1 VNPKPKDAR
10 HEQNRDVRDCRCD
23 DGLWSCQPTETVDEL
38 VANPHAS
45 RKSSAN
51 ARKIARRSAMNFAC
65 AQPQP
70 PNGASSVTA
79 GAEES
84 PVAHARRTGVAL
96 LRQLAHCY
104 LDTPQRL
111 APAAFLLSSPQQELW
126 LFKP

>member
-38 VANPHAS
+38 VANPNAS

-65 AQPQP
+65 A
-70 PNGASSVTA
+70 AA
-79 GAEES
+79 AAERRFFGDGRS
-84 PVAHARRTGVAL
+84 RRKPVAHARRTGVAL